1 MITLQDFL
9 NKHMLKRKI
18 KNIDLSKISGVS
30 NQQIG
35 CIRNG
40 KCDASFSTAVKL
52 IQGLG
57 YKILITK

>member
-18 KNIDLSKISGVS
+18 TNTKLSLISNVSQNQISNI
-30 NQQIG
+30 
-35 CIRNG
+35 RTG
-40 KCDASFSTAVKL
+40 KCDASFSTVVKL